1 MGFFSKLFE
10 KKECAICGG
19 EIGLLGNRKLEDGN
33 MCKNCAAK
41 LSPWFSDRRN
51 STVQE
56 IKDQLAYREQNQA
69 ELRSFHA
76 SRTFGKYYKVY
87 VEENAGVP
95 TRFVVTREND
105 YVEDNADIIS
115 FRDVTSCDIDIQ
127 EHKEEMKRRT
137 DDGEYVSYN
146 PPRYRYQYD
155 FRVELAIANN
165 PYFDGIEFKL
175 NRDSV
180 DIETADFGNG
190 NLLTKLLSGRFD
202 PESDPEYREYKEM
215 CGELAEVFENGRNG
229 VSAAAEASAPAQTP
243 EQPKEN
249 RPRFCPECGAPVEGG
264 KFCGHCGSKL

>member
-137 DDGEYVSYN
+137 DDGEYVSYD

-190 NLLTKLLSGRFD
+190 NLLTKFLSGRFD
-202 PESDPEYREYKEM
+202 PESDPEYREYYR
-215 CGELAEVFENGRNG
+215 GGRDRYY
-229 VSAAAEASAPAQTP
+229 S
-243 EQPKEN
+243 
-249 RPRFCPECGAPVEGG
+249 
-264 KFCGHCGSKL
+264 